1 MFSSR
6 TIPGRLRALAAS
18 AAVGLLS
25 LAAEAPARALS
36 FNLICSG
43 DPTCGS
49 FNANAYAGFQTAA
62 ARWSA
67 LFSDPFTLNLA
78 IGFTA
83 LPTNV
88 LARAGSEENLI
99 TYSYYRAL
107 LAQDRISSDDQ
118 QAYGSLGSGSSFNL
132 LINRTADNPNGVGS
146 ATPYLDNNGGQNNTW
161 LRANTATIKA
171 LGVTPLYAP
180 ANTSLLDASIT
191 FTSTLPGSYVWDF
204 DPSNGIASDALDFI
218 GVAAHE
224 IGHALGFVSGVDTL
238 DTNAPDN
245 TVTPP
250 AYYNADVFD
259 YVSPLDLYRYS
270 GLSVSTGGGVIDWTA
285 DTRAKYFSLDRGLTN
300 LGPFSTGRTYG
311 DGRQASHWQDNL
323 ALGLMDPTFAAGELG
338 VISALDVRSLDV
350 IGYDLSSLTSRSVPG
365 PLPLFGA
372 AAALGWSRRL
382 RRRLAAHRHPATS
395 GSLSSEGSL
404 DPGPAAAPP
413 PPAG

>member
-1 MFSSR
+1 MS
-6 TIPGRLRALAAS
+6 GLLRALASSAAVG

-25 LAAEAPARALS
+25 LAAEAPARALT

-49 FNANAYAGFQTAA
+49 FNSSAYAGFQTAA

-78 IGFTA
+78 IGFTP
-83 LPTNV
+83 LQPNV
-88 LARAGSEENLI
+88 LAQAGSSKNLI
-99 TYSYYRAL
+99 TYSDYRNL
-107 LAQDRISSDDQ
+107 LGLDRISSDDQ
-118 QAYGSLGSGSSFNL
+118 QAYASLRSGSSFDL
-132 LINRTADNPNGVGS
+132 LINYTADNPNGVGS
-146 ATPYLDNNGGQNNTW
+146 ATPYLDNNGGLNNTS
-161 LRANTATIKA
+161 LRSNTAVIKA
-171 LGVTPLYAP
+171 LGLTPVYGP
-180 ANTSLLDASIT
+180 TNTDQRDASIT
-191 FTSTLPGSYVWDF
+191 FTSTLPNSYIWDF
-204 DPSNGIASDALDFI
+204 DPSDGIASNAIDFI

-238 DTNAPDN
+238 DVNAPD
-245 TVTPP
+245 TSVTPSV
-250 AYYNADVFD
+250 YYNADDFD

-270 GLSVSTGGGVIDWTA
+270 GLSVSTSGGVIDWTA

-300 LGPFSTGRTYG
+300 LGPFSTGSAHG

-323 ALGLMDPTFAAGELG
+323 ALGLMDPTIGAGELG

-350 IGYDLSSLTSRSVPG
+350 IGYDLSSLTSRSAPG

-372 AAALGWSRRL
+372 AAALGWSRRV
-382 RRRLAAHRHPATS
+382 RRRLAAHRRPATP
-395 GSLSSEGSL
+395 GSPSPEGAP
-404 DPGPAAAPP
+404 DRGPAAPL